1 MVKQHYR
8 WDFIGLSTDTKP
20 TPAESEKVTNGSTFY
35 ESDTSKLYVF
45 YQTQWYEKTATG
57 GGGGSDI
64 NVVQTTGTS
73 TTDVMSQNAVTTVLN
88 TRLGGLTLL
97 PITQTAYDAL
107 ATKDP
112 NTLYVITG
120 A

>member
-20 TPAESEKVTNGSTFY
+20 TPEESEKVTNGSTFY

-45 YQTQWYEKTATG
+45 YETQWYEKTAE

-73 TTDVMSQNAVTTVLN
+73 TTDVMSQNAVTTLVN

-97 PITQTAYDAL
+97 PITQAAYDAL
-107 ATKDP
+107 ATKDA